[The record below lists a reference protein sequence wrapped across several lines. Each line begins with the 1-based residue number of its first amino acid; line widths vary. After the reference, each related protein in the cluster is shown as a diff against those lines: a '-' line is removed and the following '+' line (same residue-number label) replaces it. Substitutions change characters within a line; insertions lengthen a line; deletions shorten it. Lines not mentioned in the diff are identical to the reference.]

1 MSEKN
6 GEAKEVDLTVND
18 AISEGIRLGLATS
31 LGETGFNSSDDNERR
46 NLYDVFGWP
55 KDDLTGWDEDNW
67 VALYLRNAYA
77 KVVNDKPAFTTWRD
91 DPHIHEDEVTPDD
104 EHTQF
109 EQEVH
114 RLARSNRI
122 WSYSERVDR
131 AAGLGQHGLLLL
143 GYSDISD
150 ADDWSEEASGLNGL
164 DDLTQLKPILETQIE
179 DIDFGG
185 PDSDRWG
192 QPESYTLDLSDDID
206 EETEDDPLTAIN
218 VHHSRV
224 VDVPAR
230 PLLDDETF
238 ARPRVE
244 PVLNNILDIE
254 KTLGSAAEAAY
265 RAADYGLHINTDP
278 TEVDLSDGAD
288 ELRNELQRY
297 EQDLQR
303 YIRTQGTEVNR
314 LGGDIQDPSGIIEN
328 NLDAIS
334 AETGIP
340 KRELRG
346 NQQGEQSG
354 AEQDE
359 KSYFGMIAE
368 RRKRYANP
376 HIIRPLLETLQSV
389 GILSDTP
396 NGFVIT
402 WPDLSQLDEET
413 QSTIES
419 NRASV
424 VQAVPGIAG
433 ETAIQYVKNG
443 SDTLPEAETD
453 QVANIDE
460 TDAHD
465 VQTFV
470 ESYVSNQQERIP
482 PETAAENARR
492 GLECVEEVDTDAGKA
507 QGRDTARLIIDAV
520 ENNEPISEDMIGEIA
535 SFDRHREQG
544 NHEVAPEFE
553 GSPCEDNGW
562 VSWKLWGGSAGV
574 DWAQELNDKLDED

>member
-1 MSEKN
+1 MSEQN
-6 GEAKEVDLTVND
+6 GQANEVDLTVNS

-91 DPHIHEDEVTPDD
+91 DPAILEDTDSDPETETD
-104 EHTQF
+104 F
-109 EQEVH
+109 EQSVAQLT
-114 RLARSNRI
+114 RNKRI
-122 WSYSERVDR
+122 WSYCERVDR

-143 GYSDISD
+143 GYSDIED
-150 ADDWSEEASGLNGL
+150 ADDWSEEPSSLSSL

-314 LGGDIQDPSGIIEN
+314 LGGDIQDPSGIIER

-340 KRELRG
+340 KRE
-346 NQQGEQSG
+346 
-354 AEQDE
+354 
-359 KSYFGMIAE
+359 
-368 RRKRYANP
+368 P
-376 HIIRPLLETLQSV
+376 
-389 GILSDTP
+389 
-396 NGFVIT
+396 FVDFEC
-402 WPDLSQLDEET
+402 P
-413 QSTIES
+413 
-419 NRASV
+419 V
-424 VQAVPGIAG
+424 VIYCA
-433 ETAIQYVKNG
+433 
-443 SDTLPEAETD
+443 
-453 QVANIDE
+453 
-460 TDAHD
+460 
-465 VQTFV
+465 
-470 ESYVSNQQERIP
+470 
-482 PETAAENARR
+482 
-492 GLECVEEVDTDAGKA
+492 
-507 QGRDTARLIIDAV
+507 LI
-520 ENNEPISEDMIGEIA
+520 
-535 SFDRHREQG
+535 
-544 NHEVAPEFE
+544 
-553 GSPCEDNGW
+553 
-562 VSWKLWGGSAGV
+562 K
-574 DWAQELNDKLDED
+574 